1 MTIKCIFNGVVI
13 CSIVFV
19 VIPAIL
25 AKFGIADGLFDDI
38 PFEAVT
44 EVLNYICAKTKKRCD
59 D

>member
-1 MTIKCIFNGVVI
+1 MTIKCIFNGAVI

-19 VIPAIL
+19 AIPAIL
-25 AKFGIADGLFDDI
+25 AKFGIADIMFNDI

-44 EVLNYICAKTKKRCD
+44 EVLNYICTKTKKRCD